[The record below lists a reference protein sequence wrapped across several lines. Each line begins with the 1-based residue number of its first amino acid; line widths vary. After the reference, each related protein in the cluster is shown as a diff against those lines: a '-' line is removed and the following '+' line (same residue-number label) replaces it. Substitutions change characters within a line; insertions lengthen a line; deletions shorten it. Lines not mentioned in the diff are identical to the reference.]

1 MLTVRGERRPGCR
14 SSRCAGIA
22 APQRHPVWLPESMP
36 AAAAWDH
43 QVDFLVVGSG
53 CGGLTAAL
61 TARAHGLDTL
71 VIEKAA
77 VYGGSTALSGGNIW
91 IPNNPTLQREGLA
104 DSRDDARRYLDAV
117 IGKRVPAANID
128 AFIDNGPRTMEFLE
142 GASPHL
148 RFQWCTGYSDYHP
161 ERPGGR
167 AAGRTIEP
175 LPFDLKKL
183 GDDEK
188 GLRSAALATP
198 GGLFITSKE
207 FVRLNMVMRTWSGRR
222 AAMQA
227 VGRSV
232 KGLLLRR
239 HMDTLGRALIGR
251 LRLAV
256 KDASIPL
263 WLNTPLRSLITDESG
278 AVTGAQVERAGSVI
292 RIRVR
297 KGVLLACGGFEHNG
311 EMRKR
316 FLRDGGKDNY
326 SVGSP
331 DNTGDGINAGQAI
344 GGAIDLMDDAW
355 WMPAFKRPDGVMSV
369 LVSER
374 SIPRSVIV
382 DQTGR
387 RFANEAAPY
396 VTFVHQQLA
405 GGHDPIWFVFD
416 RKAKNR
422 YQFGGVMPGQKFPA
436 DWFTSGMMHRADTLE
451 ALASGIGV
459 PPSALRETVDRF
471 NGFARSGID
480 TDFGR
485 GDSAYDNYYG
495 DPTLPHPTM
504 DVIDRAPYYAARIQ
518 AGDLGTKGGLVYNSH
533 GQVLRA
539 DGTVIAGL
547 YATGNSSSAVMGN
560 DYAGA
565 GATIGP
571 AMVFGFIS
579 ARHAAESDCDAE

>member
-1 MLTVRGERRPGCR
+1 
-14 SSRCAGIA
+14 
-22 APQRHPVWLPESMP
+22 MP
-36 AAAAWDH
+36 AAHQGEAWNH

-61 TARAHGLDTL
+61 TADARGLDTL
-71 VIEKAA
+71 IIEKAG

-91 IPNNPTLQREGLA
+91 VPNNPTLRGIGLA
-104 DSRDDARRYLDAV
+104 DSRADVRSYLDAIV
-117 IGKRVPAANID
+117 GDRVPEANID
-128 AFIDNGPRTMEFLE
+128 AFIDKGPRAMDFLE
-142 GASPHL
+142 RTSRHL

-161 ERPGGR
+161 EAPGGR
-167 AAGRTIEP
+167 ARGRTVEP

-188 GLRSAALATP
+188 RLRPAALATP
-198 GGLFITSKE
+198 GGLFVTSKE
-207 FVRLNMVMRTWSGRR
+207 FARLNMVMRTWSGRR
-222 AAMQA
+222 AALRT
-227 VGRSV
+227 VGRAV
-232 KGLLLRR
+232 KSIVLRR

-256 KDASIPL
+256 KDAGIPL
-263 WLNTPLRSLITDESG
+263 WLNTPLQSLITDESG
-278 AVTGAQVERAGSVI
+278 AVLGVCAQRAGSAI
-292 RIRVR
+292 RIRAR
-297 KGVLLACGGFEHNG
+297 NGVLLATGGFEYNS

-326 SVGSP
+326 SAGSP
-331 DNTGDGINAGQAI
+331 DNTGDGITAGQAI

-374 SIPRSVIV
+374 SIPRSIIV

-387 RFANEAAPY
+387 RFVNEAAPY

-422 YQFGGVMPGQKFPA
+422 YQFGGMMPGQTFPA
-436 DWFTSGMMHRADTLE
+436 DWFTSGLMHRADTLD
-451 ALASGIGV
+451 ALAAAIGV
-459 PPSALRETVDRF
+459 PASALRETVDRF
-471 NGFARSGID
+471 NRFARDGKD
-480 TDFGR
+480 ADFGR

-504 DVIDRAPYYAARIQ
+504 DVIDSAPYYAARIQ
-518 AGDLGTKGGLVYNSH
+518 AGDLGTKGGLMYNAN

-547 YATGNSSSAVMGN
+547 YATGNTSASVMGN

-571 AMVFGFIS
+571 AIVFGFIG
-579 ARHAAESDCDAE
+579 ALHAAESYCYGK

>member
-1 MLTVRGERRPGCR
+1 
-14 SSRCAGIA
+14 
-22 APQRHPVWLPESMP
+22 MP
-36 AAAAWDH
+36 AADQEEAWDH

-61 TARAHGLDTL
+61 TADADGLDTL
-71 VIEKAA
+71 IIEKAG

-91 IPNNPTLQREGLA
+91 IPNNPTLKREGLA
-104 DSRDDARRYLDAV
+104 DSRADVRGYLDAV
-117 IGKRVPAANID
+117 VGDRVPGANID
-128 AFIDNGPRTMEFLE
+128 AFIDNGPLVMEFLE
-142 GASPHL
+142 RVSPHL
-148 RFQWCTGYSDYHP
+148 RFQWCTDYSDYHP
-161 ERPGGR
+161 EAPGGR
-167 AAGRTIEP
+167 ARGRTIEP

-188 GLRSAALATP
+188 QLRPAALATP
-198 GGLFITSKE
+198 GGLFVTSKE
-207 FVRLNMVMRTWSGRR
+207 FARLSMVMRTWSGRR
-222 AAMQA
+222 AAMQT
-227 VGRSV
+227 VGRAV
-232 KGLLLRR
+232 KGVLLRR

-256 KDASIPL
+256 KDAGIPL
-263 WLNTPLRSLITDESG
+263 WLSTPLQSLITDDSG
-278 AVTGAQVERAGSVI
+278 TVVGVRAQRDGAII
-292 RIRVR
+292 RIRAR
-297 KGVLLACGGFEHNG
+297 AGVLLATGGFEHNN

-326 SVGSP
+326 SAGSP
-331 DNTGDGINAGQAI
+331 DNTGDGIVAGQSI
-344 GGAIDLMDDAW
+344 GGAVDLMDDAW

-374 SIPRSVIV
+374 SIPRSIIV

-387 RFANEAAPY
+387 RFVNEAAPY

-422 YQFGGVMPGQKFPA
+422 YQFGGMMPGQTFPA
-436 DWFTSGMMHRADTLE
+436 DWFTSGLMHRADTLD
-451 ALASGIGV
+451 ALAAAIGV
-459 PPSALRETVDRF
+459 PASALRETVDRF
-471 NGFARSGID
+471 NRFARDGKD
-480 TDFGR
+480 ADFGR

-504 DVIDRAPYYAARIQ
+504 DVIDSAPYYAARIQ
-518 AGDLGTKGGLVYNSH
+518 AGDLGTKGGLMYNAN

-547 YATGNSSSAVMGN
+547 YATGNTSASVMGN

-571 AMVFGFIS
+571 AMVFGFIG
-579 ARHAAESDCDAE
+579 ARHAAESYCYGK

>member
-1 MLTVRGERRPGCR
+1 
-14 SSRCAGIA
+14 
-22 APQRHPVWLPESMP
+22 MP
-36 AAAAWDH
+36 AADQGEAWNH

-61 TARAHGLDTL
+61 TADAHGLDTL
-71 VIEKAA
+71 IIEKAG

-91 IPNNPTLQREGLA
+91 VPNNPTLRRVGLA
-104 DSRDDARRYLDAV
+104 DSRANVRSYLDAV
-117 IGKRVPAANID
+117 VGDRVPAANID
-128 AFIDNGPRTMEFLE
+128 AFIDNGPRAMEFLE
-142 GASPHL
+142 RTSPQL
-148 RFQWCTGYSDYHP
+148 RFQWCSGYSDYHP
-161 ERPGGR
+161 EAPGGR
-167 AAGRTIEP
+167 ARGRTVEP

-188 GLRSAALATP
+188 RLRPAALATP
-198 GGLFITSKE
+198 GGLFVTSKE
-207 FVRLNMVMRTWSGRR
+207 FARLNMVMRTWSGRR
-222 AAMQA
+222 AALRT
-227 VGRSV
+227 VGRAV
-232 KGLLLRR
+232 KSIVLHR
-239 HMDTLGRALIGR
+239 HMETLGRALIGR

-256 KDASIPL
+256 KDAGIPL
-263 WLNTPLRSLITDESG
+263 WLNTPLQSLITDESG
-278 AVTGAQVERAGSVI
+278 AVLGVCAQRAGSAI
-292 RIRVR
+292 RIRAR
-297 KGVLLACGGFEHNG
+297 NGVLLATGGFEHNT

-326 SVGSP
+326 SAGSP
-331 DNTGDGINAGQAI
+331 DNTGDGITAGQAI

-374 SIPRSVIV
+374 SIPRSIIV

-387 RFANEAAPY
+387 RFVNEAAPY

-422 YQFGGVMPGQKFPA
+422 YQFGGVMPGQTFPA
-436 DWFTSGMMHRADTLE
+436 DWFTSGLMHRADNLD
-451 ALASGIGV
+451 ALAAAIGV
-459 PPSALRETVDRF
+459 TASALRETVDWF
-471 NGFARSGID
+471 NRFARDGKD
-480 TDFGR
+480 ADFGR

-504 DVIDRAPYYAARIQ
+504 DAIDSAPYYAARIQ
-518 AGDLGTKGGLVYNSH
+518 AGDLGTKGGLVYNAN

-547 YATGNSSSAVMGN
+547 YATGNTSASVMGN

-571 AMVFGFIS
+571 AIVFGFIG
-579 ARHAAESDCDAE
+579 ARHAAESCCYGE

>member
-1 MLTVRGERRPGCR
+1 
-14 SSRCAGIA
+14 
-22 APQRHPVWLPESMP
+22 MP
-36 AAAAWDH
+36 AAHQGEAWNH

-61 TARAHGLDTL
+61 TADAHGLDTL
-71 VIEKAA
+71 IIEKGG

-91 IPNNPTLQREGLA
+91 VPNNPTLRRVGLA
-104 DSRDDARRYLDAV
+104 DSRADVRSYLDAV
-117 IGKRVPAANID
+117 VGDRVPAANID
-128 AFIDNGPRTMEFLE
+128 AFIDDGPGAMEFLE
-142 GASPHL
+142 RTSPHL

-161 ERPGGR
+161 EAPGGR
-167 AAGRTIEP
+167 ARGRTVEP

-188 GLRSAALATP
+188 RLRPAALATP
-198 GGLFITSKE
+198 GGLFVTSKE
-207 FVRLNMVMRTWSGRR
+207 FARLNMVMRTWSGRR
-222 AAMQA
+222 AALRT
-227 VGRSV
+227 VGRAV
-232 KGLLLRR
+232 KSIVLRR

-256 KDASIPL
+256 KDAGIPL
-263 WLNTPLRSLITDESG
+263 WLNTPLQSLITDESG
-278 AVTGAQVERAGSVI
+278 AVLGVCAQRAGSAI
-292 RIRVR
+292 RIRAHN
-297 KGVLLACGGFEHNG
+297 GVLLATGGFEHNS

-326 SVGSP
+326 SAGSP
-331 DNTGDGINAGQAI
+331 DNTGDGITAGQAI

-374 SIPRSVIV
+374 SIPRSIIV

-387 RFANEAAPY
+387 RFVNEAAPY

-422 YQFGGVMPGQKFPA
+422 YQFGGVMPGQTFPA
-436 DWFTSGMMHRADTLE
+436 DWFTSGLMHRADTLD
-451 ALASGIGV
+451 ALAAAIGV
-459 PPSALRETVDRF
+459 PASALRETVDRF
-471 NGFARSGID
+471 NRFARDGKD
-480 TDFGR
+480 ADFGR
-485 GDSAYDNYYG
+485 GGSAYDNYYG
-495 DPTLPHPTM
+495 DPTLRHPTM
-504 DVIDRAPYYAARIQ
+504 DAIDSAPYYAARIQ
-518 AGDLGTKGGLVYNSH
+518 AGDLGTKGGLMYNAN

-547 YATGNSSSAVMGN
+547 YTTGNTSASVMGN

-571 AMVFGFIS
+571 AIVFGFIG
-579 ARHAAESDCDAE
+579 ARHAAERYCYGQ